1 MKKNTKEQSRR
12 EFLGKAS
19 LGLAGVALFPALTL
33 KSEMKNFPSAG
44 NELQNNRLQNLKY
57 NLNMVHHNPGE
68 PPFDTKYNDPG
79 YLLKQGFNGQ
89 IPKIFLP
96 CAISYN
102 SYDAELMTVGSKE
115 YSEAVEYAKKLDRLI
130 EAAKKEQMPLFP
142 FTDLLV
148 VPKSIQE
155 KYGKEMMADKK
166 ESVESVLG
174 GTKLTVSILQKR
186 TEEILRAQIQ
196 AIFERFPDLDGL
208 TTRYGETYLHE
219 FPGYAGGSPA
229 TNPTEHIALINI
241 LREEVC
247 VKRNKKLFYRTWGF
261 GQFHTSPSYY
271 LEVTNAVEPHPNLIF
286 SIKHVQGDF
295 VRLHPFNP
303 CLGRGKHQQIVEIS
317 CNPAGLYG
325 KNAHPYYI
333 GKGVIEGWEEFAW
346 LKSEG
351 PALCLRDLL
360 KCPQFVGIWTWARG
374 DGWAGPYITN
384 EFWVDL
390 NIQVINQFYKE
401 PWLSEEVLFD
411 KVAGQRF
418 GVGGENLKK
427 LRDLCLLSASA
438 VMHGQTTVHATI
450 RDWWCRDEYFSA
462 IDLKP
467 VVKADKSRE
476 VLDEKV
482 DAVRMWKEIER
493 LAREIH
499 LPNQVDQEFMEVSS
513 NYGRIKFQI
522 IEQIWKMQLLAAQ
535 SEINK
540 SALDT
545 GAMKKCINEYDRLWT
560 EWRKLNS
567 DYACCPTLYRD
578 DVQKYCAFPPFKEV
592 LVNYRKECKL

>member
-1 MKKNTKEQSRR
+1 MKKNANDQSRR
-12 EFLGKAS
+12 RFLGKAS
-19 LGLAGVALFPALTL
+19 LGLASVALLPAWSL
-33 KSEMKNFPSAG
+33 KGEMKNFPTAV
-44 NELQNNRLQNLKY
+44 NELQSKRLQNLKY

-79 YLLKQGFNGQ
+79 YLLEQGFNGQ

-102 SYDAELMTVGSKE
+102 SYDSELIPVGSKE
-115 YSEAVEYAKKLDRLI
+115 YSEATAYAKKLDMLI
-130 EAAKKEQMPLFP
+130 GTAKKEQIPLFP

-155 KYGKEMMADKK
+155 KYGKEMTAD
-166 ESVESVLG
+166 EGEPGESVLG
-174 GTKLTVSILQKR
+174 GTKLRASILTRR
-186 TEEILRAQIQ
+186 TEEILRAQIN
-196 AIFERFPDLDGL
+196 AIFERFPDLAGL

-219 FPGYAGGSPA
+219 FSGYAGGSPA
-229 TNPTEHIALINI
+229 ETPVEHIKLINI

-247 VKRNKKLFYRTWGF
+247 VKRNKRLFYRTWGF
-261 GQFHTSPSYY
+261 GQFHTNPAYY
-271 LEVTNAVEPHPNLIF
+271 LEVTNTVEPHPNLIF

-303 CLGRGKHQQIVEIS
+303 CLGRGNHQQIVEIS

-346 LKSEG
+346 LKNEG

-384 EFWVDL
+384 ELWVDL
-390 NIQVINQFYKE
+390 NIQVINHFYKE

-411 KVAGQRF
+411 KVASQRF
-418 GVGGENLKK
+418 GVGGEDLKK
-427 LRDLCLLSASA
+427 FRELCLLSASA
-438 VMHGQTTVHATI
+438 VMHGQTTVHATV
-450 RDWWCRDEYFSA
+450 RDWWCRDEYLSA

-467 VVKADKSRE
+467 VVNVGKSRE
-476 VLDEKV
+476 VLDEKAE
-482 DAVRMWKEIER
+482 AVKMWKEIER

-499 LPNQVDQEFMEVSS
+499 LPNQADQEFMEVSS
-513 NYGRIKFQI
+513 TYGRIKYEI
-522 IEQIWKMQLLAAQ
+522 IELIWKIQLIVAEA
-535 SEINK
+535 EIK
-540 SALDT
+540 SICPDLQEIRSYLDSYEH
-545 GAMKKCINEYDRLWT
+545 KWE
-560 EWRKLNS
+560 EWRKLKS
-567 DYACCPTLYRD
+567 EYMCCPTLYRD
-578 DVQKYCAFPPFKEV
+578 DHAQFCRFPPFREV
-592 LVNYRKECKL
+592 VEKYQIKSK